1 MKPDPKLEMIGH
13 NVVIDNGT
21 YTMKGGYSTCDT
33 PQCRIPSLVGR
44 GRHKGAMSSL
54 GLKETYVGSA
64 AQSLRG
70 ILTISHPIRQGAVQS
85 WDDLEA
91 IWSHI
96 LETELKTEAG
106 TQPIIMTQSPLATKQ
121 EEDTMAEILV
131 EKLGVPAF
139 FIANKSVM
147 SLYGGGNMTGIAV
160 DSGHD
165 MTYIVPSY
173 QGNPVEDGS
182 LVLKLGGRHVTDQLM
197 HQLVNGKYSLPD
209 DNFMLWRKKKK
220 TNFTVSSKKEIIREM
235 KEQYCS
241 VTTNYFEDCANTAYH
256 EESVRLPDGNMIVM
270 GKESFTAPEILFQPQ
285 LASKKTIGIPELV
298 YSCLMKCDSSV
309 RAELLAN
316 ITLSGGN
323 TRFPG
328 MEKRLYQELQALLP
342 VRSLKDAVKVRA
354 LPHRD
359 LLGWVGAARL
369 SNLSSFQR
377 FWLTPADFRE
387 EGSNATLRSS
397 RFLDDLKNSNGSLPT
412 TTV

>member
-21 YTMKGGYSTCDT
+21 YTMKGGFSTADS
-33 PQCRIPSLVGR
+33 PQCRLASMVGH

-54 GLKETYVGSA
+54 GLKETYVGAA

-70 ILTISHPIRQGAVQS
+70 ILNISHPIRQGAVQS
-85 WDDLEA
+85 WDDLETL
-91 IWSHI
+91 WSYM
-96 LETELKTEAG
+96 LESELNTEAG
-106 TQPIIMTQSPLATKQ
+106 AQPIIMTQPPLASQQ

-147 SLYGGGNMTGIAV
+147 SLYGGGQMTGIAV

-165 MTYIVPSY
+165 TTYIVPSY
-173 QGNPVEDGS
+173 QGNPVQEAT
-182 LVLKLGGRHVTDQLM
+182 LVLKMGGRQVTEQLMDQL
-197 HQLVNGKYSLPD
+197 LNGKYSFPD

-220 TNFTVSSKKEIIREM
+220 TNFTVSSRKEIIREM
-235 KEQYCS
+235 KEQYCTVS
-241 VTTNYFEDCANTAYH
+241 TDYTADWGDSGYH
-256 EESVRLPDGNMIVM
+256 EETVRLPDGNMIVM
-270 GKESFTAPEILFQPQ
+270 GKETFLAPEIMFQPN
-285 LASKKTIGIPELV
+285 LANKKSMGISNLIYNSV
-298 YSCLMKCDSSV
+298 MKCEKSV

-316 ITLSGGN
+316 ITMSGGN
-323 TRFPG
+323 TKFPG
-328 MEKRLYQELQALLP
+328 MDKRIYQELEAMLP
-342 VRSLKDAVKVRA
+342 HSSLKEAVAVRA

-359 LLGWVGAARL
+359 LLGWIGAARL

-377 FWLTPADFRE
+377 FWVTPADYRE
-387 EGSNATLRSS
+387 EGPALAVRNSRLFEDLRNSNA
-397 RFLDDLKNSNGSLPT
+397 SLPT

>member
-21 YTMKGGYSTCDT
+21 YTVKGGFSTSDS
-33 PQCRIPSLVGR
+33 PQCRIPCMVGH

-70 ILTISHPIRQGAVQS
+70 ILTMSHPIRQGTVQN

-91 IWSHI
+91 VWTHI
-96 LETELKTEAG
+96 FDNELKTESGA
-106 TQPIIMTQSPLATKQ
+106 QPMIMTQPPLATQ
-121 EEDTMAEILV
+121 EDEDTMAEILV
-131 EKLGVPAF
+131 EKLNVPAF

-147 SLYGGGNMTGIAV
+147 SLYGGGQMTGIAV

-165 MTYIVPSY
+165 TTYIVPSY
-173 QGNPVEDGS
+173 QGNPVEEAT
-182 LVLKLGGRHVTDQLM
+182 LVLRMGGRHVTEQLM
-197 HQLVNGKYSLPD
+197 QQLVNGKYSFPD

-220 TNFTVSSKKEIIREM
+220 TNFTVSSRKEVIREM
-235 KEQYCS
+235 KEQYCTVS
-241 VTTNYFEDCANTAYH
+241 TNYMTDMTNNGYH
-256 EESVRLPDGNMIVM
+256 EESIRLPDGNMIVM
-270 GKESFTAPEILFQPQ
+270 GKESFLAPEIIFQPS
-285 LASKKTIGIPELV
+285 LANKKSMGLSSLIFSSLT
-298 YSCLMKCDSSV
+298 KCEKSM

-323 TRFPG
+323 TKFPG
-328 MEKRLYQELQALLP
+328 IEKRIYQELEALLTE
-342 VRSLKDAVKVRA
+342 SDLKEAVKVRA
-354 LPHRD
+354 LPNRD

-377 FWLTPADFRE
+377 FWVTPSDYRE
-387 EGSNATLRSS
+387 EGPALAVRSS
-397 RFLDDLKNSNGSLPT
+397 KLFEDLKNSNASLPT